1 MASTPNGIRLA
12 TREDLL
18 TALRS
23 EAFAYTTYLLYAAA
37 ARTRGRDDIADLFEE
52 SARTEL
58 SRHISQL
65 ADAAALVGDDADNLR
80 EAIEGATYALEIMY
94 PSFAEH
100 AHAAGDAAAAAA
112 FTAARADHLDHLEA
126 LREALET
133 VG

>member
-1 MASTPNGIRLA
+1 MASTPNGIRSA

-23 EAFAYTTYLLYAAA
+23 EAFAQATYLLYAAA
-37 ARTRGRDDIADLFEE
+37 ARARGRGEIADLFEE
-52 SARTEL
+52 TARTEL
-58 SRHISQL
+58 ERHIAQL
-65 ADAAALVGDDADNLR
+65 AGAAALVGDEPENLR

-100 AHAAGDAAAAAA
+100 AEAAGDAAAAAA
-112 FTAARADHLDHLEA
+112 FTSARADHVDHLEA

-133 VG
+133 VV